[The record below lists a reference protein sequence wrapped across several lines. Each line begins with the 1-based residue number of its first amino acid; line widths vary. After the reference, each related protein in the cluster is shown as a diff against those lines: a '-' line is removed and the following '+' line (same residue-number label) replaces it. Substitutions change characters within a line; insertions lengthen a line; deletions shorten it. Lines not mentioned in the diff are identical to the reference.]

1 MSNEITVTI
10 APENDR
16 VRMLATCGSRD
27 ILKAVLG
34 PAPEAHSR
42 AAATVL
48 EGLAL
53 WHQRPLSVVLCVD
66 AWDDGS
72 ALGLFDGG
80 GLGQRTL
87 HYQVGVAIADRRRR
101 RHRAGSG
108 FGEFGDLRQLSLL
121 EVAR

>member
-1 MSNEITVTI
+1 MTI
-10 APENDR
+10 APECDR
-16 VRMLATCGSRD
+16 VRMLATCGTRD

-42 AAATVL
+42 AAATIL

-72 ALGLFDGG
+72 ALGLFDAV
-80 GLGQRTL
+80 GLGQQTL
-87 HYQVGVAIADRRRR
+87 HYQVGVAVGARRRR
-101 RHRAGSG
+101 RHPQITGI
-108 FGEFGDLRQLSLL
+108 GEFRDLRQLSLI
-121 EVAR
+121 EASR